1 MRSPQSSVQLQACF
15 RYSEIRSV
23 SRPVLDTENT
33 YLPSTFRVV
42 NARVK
47 ATSQRAL
54 AKIPQF
60 RMRSNRKSADL
71 ARSAY
76 GLFPDLSALSGIL
89 L

>member
-1 MRSPQSSVQLQACF
+1 MCWIYLYIYDIVIHRSQ
-15 RYSEIRSV
+15 YMYKSEK
-23 SRPVLDTENT
+23 
-33 YLPSTFRVV
+33 
-42 NARVK
+42 VK